1 MSLYTMRMMQRRT
14 FCFRNVILILAGV
27 LALQA
32 VWLITADFFRPM
44 LPYFP
49 QDKADEEKASA
60 SSSAAVRAASIGMVR
75 GDLWRDA
82 AIALSSGLI
91 NKLSGGDGPQL
102 TSQRDPAA
110 IARRAARLSPHDS
123 RTWLLLAALDSR
135 FVGPNPKIASYL
147 KMSFFTGANELALVP
162 LRIHIAT
169 HSMLINDAELQ
180 NLVEQDI
187 RLIVLRHQGLKP
199 ALLAAYRDASPDGKK
214 IIETTVGEFD
224 KNFFAIN
231 PHSDGRQ

>member
-1 MSLYTMRMMQRRT
+1 MRMMQRRT

-60 SSSAAVRAASIGMVR
+60 SSSAAVTAASIGWVR
-75 GDLWRDA
+75 GDLWTDA
-82 AIALSSGLI
+82 AIALSSSVI
-91 NKLSGGDGPQL
+91 NALAGGDGPQL
-102 TSQRDPAA
+102 KQQRDRAVV
-110 IARRAARLSPHDS
+110 ARRAASLSPHDS

-135 FVGPNPKIASYL
+135 FVRVDPEIGNFL
-147 KMSFFTGANELALVP
+147 KMSFFTGPNELALVP
-162 LRIHIAT
+162 LRIRIAT
-169 HSMLINDAELQ
+169 RSMAKDDAELRG
-180 NLVEQDI
+180 LVAHDI
-187 RLIVLRHQGLKP
+187 RSIVLRHQDLKP
-199 ALLAAYRDASPDGKK
+199 SLLAAYRDASPDGKK

-224 KNFFAIN
+224 NNFLAVIRA
-231 PHSDGRQ
+231 SGGRQ